1 MDLLKEFYEIMK
13 KKSDVALATSV
24 NDIPNVRIVSF
35 YFCPDKNIL
44 YFSSFKDEVKTKEF
58 EKNNKVSFTT
68 IPREDIKYV
77 RTNSG
82 IVKKSD
88 LPMSDFKQVVCEK
101 IPDYKEMIDNFG
113 DKLVLYEISFKEASI
128 TIEYEEYKIT
138 L

>member
-1 MDLLKEFYEIMK
+1 MDLLKEFYEIMEK
-13 KKSDVALATSV
+13 QVDIALATSV

-44 YFSSFKDEVKTKEF
+44 YFGTFKDEVKTKEF

-68 IPREDIKYV
+68 IPKESEKFV
-77 RTNSG
+77 RTNCG

-88 LPMSDFKQVVCEK
+88 LSMSDFEQVICEK
-101 IPDYKEMIDNFG
+101 IPDYKEIIDNFA
-113 DKLVLYEISFKEASI
+113 DKLVLYEISFKETTI
-128 TIEYEEYKIT
+128 TMEYEEYKIT

>member
-1 MDLLKEFYEIMK
+1 MDLLKEFYEIMEK
-13 KKSDVALATSV
+13 QSDIALATSV

-35 YFCPDKNIL
+35 YFCPDENIL

-58 EKNNKVSFTT
+58 EKNNRVSFTT
-68 IPREDIKYV
+68 IPKEDIKYA
-77 RTNSG
+77 RTNCG

-101 IPDYKEMIDNFG
+101 VSDYKEIIDNFE
-113 DKLVLYEISFKEASI
+113 DKLVIYEISFKEATI
-128 TIEYEEYKIT
+128 TINYDEHKIT

>member
-13 KKSDVALATSV
+13 KQNDIALATSV
-24 NDIPNVRIVSF
+24 NEIPNVRIVSF

-44 YFSSFKDEVKTKEF
+44 YFSSFKNEVKTKEF

-68 IPREDIKYV
+68 IPRKDIKYV
-77 RTNSG
+77 RTNCG
-82 IVKKSD
+82 IVKKSN
-88 LPMSDFKQVVCEK
+88 LSMSDFKQVVCEK
-101 IPDYKEMIDNFG
+101 IPDYKEMIDNFE

>member
-1 MDLLKEFYEIMK
+1 MDLLKEFYEIMEK
-13 KKSDVALATSV
+13 QSDIALATSV

-35 YFCPDKNIL
+35 YFWPDKNIL

-68 IPREDIKYV
+68 IPRENIKYA

-101 IPDYKEMIDNFG
+101 VPDYKEIIDNFE
-113 DKLVLYEISFKEASI
+113 DKLIIYEISFKEATI
-128 TIEYEEYKIT
+128 TINYDEHKIT

>member
-1 MDLLKEFYEIMK
+1 MDLLKEFYEIMEK
-13 KKSDVALATSV
+13 QSDIALATSV

-35 YFCPDKNIL
+35 YFCPDENIL

-58 EKNNKVSFTT
+58 EKNNRVSFTT
-68 IPREDIKYV
+68 IPKEDIKYA
-77 RTNSG
+77 RTNCG

-101 IPDYKEMIDNFG
+101 VPDYKEIIDNFE
-113 DKLVLYEISFKEASI
+113 DKLVIYEISFKEATI
-128 TIEYEEYKIT
+128 TINYDEHKIT

>member
-1 MDLLKEFYEIMK
+1 MDLLKEFYEIMEK
-13 KKSDVALATSV
+13 QSDIALATSV

-35 YFCPDKNIL
+35 FFCPDKNIL

-68 IPREDIKYV
+68 IPREDIKYA

-88 LPMSDFKQVVCEK
+88 LSMSDFKQAVCEK
-101 IPDYKEMIDNFG
+101 IPDYKEVIDNFE

-128 TIEYEEYKIT
+128 TMEYEEYKIT

>member
-1 MDLLKEFYEIMK
+1 MDLLKEFYEIMEK
-13 KKSDVALATSV
+13 QVDIALATSV

-44 YFSSFKDEVKTKEF
+44 YFGTFKDEVKTKEF

-68 IPREDIKYV
+68 IPKESEKFV
-77 RTNSG
+77 RINCG

-88 LPMSDFKQVVCEK
+88 LSMSNFEQVICEK
-101 IPDYKEMIDNFG
+101 IPDYKEIIDNFA
-113 DKLVLYEISFKEASI
+113 DKLVLYEISFKEATI
-128 TIEYEEYKIT
+128 TMEYEEYKIT

>member
-1 MDLLKEFYEIMK
+1 MDLLKEFYEIMEK
-13 KKSDVALATSV
+13 QGDIALATSV
-24 NDIPNVRIVSF
+24 NDTPNVRIISF
-35 YFCPDKNIL
+35 YFCPDENIL

-68 IPREDIKYV
+68 IPKETIKYA
-77 RTNSG
+77 RTNCG

-88 LPMSDFKQVVCEK
+88 LSMSDFKEVICKK
-101 IPDYKEMIDNFG
+101 IPDYKEMIDNFE
-113 DKLVLYEISFKEASI
+113 DKLVIYEISFKEAAI

>member
-1 MDLLKEFYEIMK
+1 MDLLKEFYEIMEK
-13 KKSDVALATSV
+13 QVDIALATSV

-44 YFSSFKDEVKTKEF
+44 YFGTFKDEVKTKEF

-68 IPREDIKYV
+68 IPKESEKFV
-77 RTNSG
+77 RTNCG

-88 LPMSDFKQVVCEK
+88 LSMSDFEQVICEK
-101 IPDYKEMIDNFG
+101 IPDYKEIIDNFA
-113 DKLVLYEISFKEASI
+113 DKLVLYEISFKEA
-128 TIEYEEYKIT
+128 TIIMEYEEYKIT

>member
-13 KKSDVALATSV
+13 KQNDIALATSV
-24 NDIPNVRIVSF
+24 NEIPNVRIVSF

-68 IPREDIKYV
+68 IPREDIKYA
-77 RTNSG
+77 RTNCG
-82 IVKKSD
+82 IVKKSN
-88 LPMSDFKQVVCEK
+88 LPMSDFKQDVCEK
-101 IPDYKEMIDNFG
+101 IPDYKEMIDNFE
-113 DKLVLYEISFKEASI
+113 DKLVLYEITFKEVSI
-128 TIEYEEYKIT
+128 TMEYEEYKIT